1 MSLENRTSLLE
12 RVVRYELPIEDTLVL
27 LRAYGWE
34 APGELVQLA
43 VADAVAI
50 LERYLA
56 GELTGRQVQHWAE
69 LLELR
74 KDVGYAPPQADE
86 LRRLI
91 FALANPEASESLSP
105 SLARR
110 LRRLLRGEET

>member
-1 MSLENRTSLLE
+1 MENRRSLLE

-27 LRAYGWE
+27 LRAYGWGSGE
-34 APGELVQLA
+34 ELVTLT

-56 GELTGRQVQHWAE
+56 GELGGRQVQHWAE
-69 LLELR
+69 LLEMRTDL
-74 KDVGYAPPQADE
+74 GYEPTHDEE
-86 LRRLI
+86 LRRLLTV
-91 FALANPEASESLSP
+91 LANPEVNESLSP

-110 LRRLLRGEET
+110 LRRLLLGEEI

>member
-1 MSLENRTSLLE
+1 LENRTSLLA
-12 RVVRYELPIEDTLVL
+12 RVVRYELPIEDTLAL
-27 LRAYGWE
+27 LRAYGWSS
-34 APGELVQLA
+34 GRELVELT

-56 GELTGRQVQHWAE
+56 GALTGRQVQHWAE

-74 KDVGYAPPQADE
+74 TDLGYEARHGDE
-86 LRRLI
+86 LRRLLYV
-91 FALANPEASESLSP
+91 LANPEVNESLSP

>member
-1 MSLENRTSLLE
+1 MENRKSLLE

-27 LRAYGWE
+27 LRAYGWGSDE
-34 APGELVQLA
+34 ELVRLT

-74 KDVGYAPPQADE
+74 DDLGYAPPQDDE
-86 LRRLI
+86 LRRLL
-91 FALANPEASESLSP
+91 FVLANPEVNESLSP

-110 LRRLLRGEET
+110 LRRLLLGEET